1 DLFRV
6 QPSAKYADYY
16 ERTVFNHILSSQHP
30 EHGGYVYFTPARP
43 RHYRVYSA
51 PNQAMW
57 CCVGTGMENHGKYN
71 QFIYS
76 HSHDSL
82 FLNLFIA
89 SELNWKEKKIK
100 IRQETNFP
108 NEEKTKLSVVDGTAS
123 FKLMLRYPAWVNKN
137 SLKIKVNGKV
147 FSYNALP
154 SSYVCIDRKWNKGD
168 VVEVTLPMH
177 NTIEHL
183 PNVPNY
189 IAFMHGPILLCA
201 KTGTEDLKGLIA
213 DDGRWGQLAVGEKLP
228 VDKAPILIEDDIQ
241 HIAEKLVPIKDKPLN
256 FSLNV
261 KMINPIQVQFQPFY
275 QIHDARYM
283 MYWLALTNNGYKSY
297 LDSLSNI
304 EKEKI
309 ALENRTIDKVAPGE
323 QQPEVDHAIQKEN
336 SGTGNTNGVF
346 FRDARDNGYFSYELA
361 TNSESNLSLVVRY
374 WGAEWG
380 NRKFDIYIDNEK
392 LLTEDNTGRW
402 NQSMFKD
409 VVYTIPDAM
418 LSGKKFVRV
427 KFQAINGNAAG
438 GVYGIRLVRN
448 K

>member
-1 DLFRV
+1 
-6 QPSAKYADYY
+6 
-16 ERTVFNHILSSQHP
+16 
-30 EHGGYVYFTPARP
+30 
-43 RHYRVYSA
+43 
-51 PNQAMW
+51 
-57 CCVGTGMENHGKYN
+57 
-71 QFIYS
+71 
-76 HSHDSL
+76 
-82 FLNLFIA
+82 
-89 SELNWKEKKIK
+89 
-100 IRQETNFP
+100 
-108 NEEKTKLSVVDGTAS
+108 
-123 FKLMLRYPAWVNKN
+123 
-137 SLKIKVNGKV
+137 
-147 FSYNALP
+147 
-154 SSYVCIDRKWNKGD
+154 
-168 VVEVTLPMH
+168 MH

-309 ALENRTIDKVAPGE
+309 ALEDRTIDKVAPGE